1 MGILIFFLNFRVN
14 FGKFINFFEVYIYIS
29 VYIVVYEGNNLNVK
43 YDIVFLKLLKY
54 LVFIN

>member
-29 VYIVVYEGNNLNVK
+29 VYIVVYEKNNLNVE